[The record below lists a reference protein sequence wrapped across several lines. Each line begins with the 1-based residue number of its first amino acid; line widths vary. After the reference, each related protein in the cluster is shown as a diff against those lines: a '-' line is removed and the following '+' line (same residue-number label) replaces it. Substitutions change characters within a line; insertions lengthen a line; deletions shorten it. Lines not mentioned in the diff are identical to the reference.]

1 MADPKQIEQE
11 LREYVAKEENLRRDD
26 RLPYLMAIMHKHF
39 GIDEISHSI
48 NYRDLMD
55 IISSAKSAF
64 AETNMA
70 MDISHKRV
78 DGRDF
83 PQVLMIE
90 SVIGYLNKNKLLK
103 RLVKFDYTR

>member
-11 LREYVAKEENLRRDD
+11 LMEYVNKEPNLRRDD
-26 RLPYLMAIMHKHF
+26 RLPYLMAIMNKHF
-39 GIDEISHSI
+39 NIDEIHHAI

-55 IISSAKSAF
+55 IISSAKTAF
-64 AETNMA
+64 AETNMD
-70 MDISHKRV
+70 MNISYKKV

-83 PQVLMIE
+83 PQVLMAE
-90 SVIGYLNKNKLLK
+90 SVIMYLNKNKLLK